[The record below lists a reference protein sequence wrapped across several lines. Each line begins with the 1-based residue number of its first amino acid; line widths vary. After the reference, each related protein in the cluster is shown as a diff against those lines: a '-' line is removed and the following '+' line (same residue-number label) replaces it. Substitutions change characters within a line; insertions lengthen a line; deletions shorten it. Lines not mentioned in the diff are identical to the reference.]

1 MRLTKNFFVGC
12 EVPMLLYHTGFEE
25 IKVPDIH
32 FGRKNADFGQGFYLS
47 TDLDFT
53 KRWAKIRK
61 DRDTYI
67 NKYELDLDAV
77 KVLKLDRDQ
86 KWYEYINNNR
96 NNKADI
102 YAEYDVIIGPIAIDT
117 IYDMY
122 GITTSGFISAEDA
135 LKILSIGPVYTQVTL
150 KTEKAVEALSFIS
163 SEIVDAD
170 IVASYREKVKL
181 EEDAFQEEFAKV
193 MEEIAD

>member
-1 MRLTKNFFVGC
+1 
-12 EVPMLLYHTGFEE
+12 MLLYHTGFEE

-32 FGRKNADFGQGFYLS
+32 VGRKNADFGQGFYLS

-67 NKYELDLDAV
+67 NTYELDLDAV
-77 KVLKLDRDQ
+77 KVLRLDRDS

-102 YAEYDVIIGPIAIDT
+102 YPDYDVIIGPIAIDT

-122 GITTSGFISAEDA
+122 GITTSGFISSEDA

-150 KTEKAVEALSFIS
+150 KSENAVRALSFVS
-163 SEIVDAD
+163 SEIVDSAT
-170 IVASYREKVKL
+170 VAGYRDVVEK
-181 EEDAFQEEFAKV
+181 EEAEFQEEFAKV
-193 MEEIAD
+193 MEEITD

>member
-1 MRLTKNFFVGC
+1 
-12 EVPMLLYHTGFEE
+12 MLLYHTGFDE

-32 FGRKNADFGQGFYLS
+32 VGRKNADFGQGFYLS

-53 KRWAKIRK
+53 RRWARIRK

-150 KTEKAVEALSFIS
+150 KTDKAVEALSFIS
-163 SEIVDAD
+163 SEIVDSETV
-170 IVASYREKVKL
+170 IFYRETVKS
-181 EEDAFQEEFAKV
+181 EEDKFQEEFAKV
-193 MEEIAD
+193 MEEISD